1 MIKNAFELK
10 TIGNMLIERR
20 KQKGFSIEQIAE
32 ITKIRKKYIEALE
45 SSNYEIFESEIY
57 IKGFLRN
64 YTKMLGINAERAL
77 AMYRRERQFQDKREV
92 INSPNKIKNT
102 NRNLELTPNK
112 IIIGVVAIIVAI
124 TVFYIG
130 SYIGKILEDPVLT
143 ITSPITVAANSTET
157 YKTDQDVLEIS
168 GDIDIG
174 SSLTINGQKY
184 ETNSFT
190 TYFTKLNLTEG
201 KNEFKLVA
209 TTEFGK
215 DTSIDFIVIYEPTES
230 EEIEENEAEELE
242 NTVEELSINIKVSG
256 RESYLS
262 LFLDDEEAS
271 RKIYQPGANLD
282 FTATEEIRLSSPR
295 PDTLTVI
302 VNEKEYKI
310 TSSSTHTW
318 TLDNGEVTFKN

>member
-1 MIKNAFELK
+1 MIKNAFELR

-20 KQKGFSIEQIAE
+20 KQKGLSIEQISE

-64 YTKMLGINAERAL
+64 YTKMLGINTERAL
-77 AMYRRERQFQDKREV
+77 AMYRRERQFQDKKEV

-102 NRNLELTPNK
+102 NRNFELTPNK
-112 IIIGVVAIIVAI
+112 IIMGVVAIVVAI
-124 TVFYIG
+124 TIFYVG
-130 SYIGKILEDPVLT
+130 SYIGKVLEDPVLT
-143 ITSPITVAANSTET
+143 ITSPVLAAANSTET
-157 YKTDQDVLEIS
+157 YKTDQEILEIS

-174 SSLTINGQKY
+174 SSLTINGQEY
-184 ETNSFT
+184 ETNSFE

-215 DTSIDFIVIYEPTES
+215 DTTINFIVVYESVEPETPDDTDNDIPQDII
-230 EEIEENEAEELE
+230 EEIA
-242 NTVEELSINIKVSG
+242 INIKVSG
-256 RESYLS
+256 REAYLS
-262 LFLDDEEAS
+262 LIVDNEQAT
-271 RKIYQPGANLD
+271 RKIYQPGSDID
-282 FTATEEIRLSSPR
+282 FIATNEIKLSSPR
-295 PDTLTVI
+295 PDTLTVT
-302 VNEKEYKI
+302 VNDKEYEI

-318 TLDNGEVTFKN
+318 TLDDGEVIFKN